1 MRLLEII
8 RTKEYYYRIF
18 LFIILI
24 ITYLYDFNVTIA
36 LTVSILISYTT
47 YPIIIKL
54 NTRYG
59 IPVSFIILLFAVV
72 FLMIIFFLSKLI
84 VMSLISQNS
93 KLINLIN
100 NKEFISNKIHSLH
113 SFIEHFSAKILHLGN
128 ETDSQVYA
136 QKVNNLFDKLPD
148 IIINK
153 AVSFLRPIVAKSYIT
168 GLKLLKIYFILLL
181 SMVFSCYLIGDFDK
195 IIIFPN
201 IIFGKHKDKVFLYII
216 KIKNIVITIWIN
228 QIKVALILVVLYSIA
243 LFLFDFEYFFIY
255 ALCFSFFTMI
265 PFVGALMSMS
275 LMIIS
280 CYMFD
285 YNLSYS
291 IKLFTVLMAGFSF
304 ENFFLTPKLVGNSI
318 NSHPVTILVGLIIL
332 PQIFGIIGLL
342 FTLPIV
348 AILNS
353 IILYIIKE
361 LKNDETVLNG

>member
-1 MRLLEII
+1 MKLYEII
-8 RTKEYYYRIF
+8 RIKEYYYRTF
-18 LFIILI
+18 LFIILLI
-24 ITYLYDFNVTIA
+24 AYFYDFNVTIA
-36 LTVSILISYTT
+36 LTISILISYVT
-47 YPIIIKL
+47 YPLTIKL
-54 NTRYG
+54 NNRYG
-59 IPVSFIILLFAVV
+59 IPIIFITLLYAAI
-72 FLMIIFFLSKLI
+72 FLLIIFFLSKLI

-100 NKEFISNKIHSLH
+100 NKEFISNKINALH
-113 SFIEHFSAKILHLGN
+113 SFIEHFSAKILHFGN
-128 ETDSQVYA
+128 GTDSQVYIE
-136 QKVNNLFDKLPD
+136 KINTLFNNLPD

-153 AVSFLRPIVAKSYIT
+153 AVLFLRPIVAKSYIT
-168 GLKLLKIYFILLL
+168 GLKLFKVYFILLL
-181 SMVFSCYLIGDFDK
+181 SLVFTCYLISDFEK
-195 IIIFPN
+195 IKMIPE
-201 IIFGKHKDKVFLYII
+201 IIFGRYKDKVLLYMI

-243 LFLFDFEYFFIY
+243 LRLFDFEYFFIY

-265 PFVGALMSMS
+265 PFVGALMSIS

-285 YNLSYS
+285 YNFSYS
-291 IKLFTVLMAGFSF
+291 IKLLAVLMIGFSL

-318 NSHPVTILVGLIIL
+318 NSHPITILIGLIIL

-353 IILYIIKE
+353 VILY
-361 LKNDETVLNG
+361 N